1 MHACG
6 HDMHASILLA
16 ASSLLL
22 AAKEHW
28 SGTLVVLFQPN
39 EEWLG
44 GAQAMLD
51 DGLYDKV
58 PVPDVI
64 LAQHVMPLK
73 AGTLALSAGPILAA
87 ADTIDV
93 RINSTGPG
101 VNLQDNIDP
110 TLVAAKALV
119 RMHSEVIDP
128 SEKMS
133 LTCRQFHS
141 GWPGADYRPYTDMS
155 IYLKTYDPGVRDKAL
170 AAITKIVEDECSSA
184 GIKDNPT
191 IKHSVRA
198 PLTSSTPSFV
208 ESVSKTFNAHL
219 QADLVEQ
226 KPSMSCED
234 FSLLATAKN
243 VPYVYWFLGGT
254 DPKVW
259 EEAQESDA
267 PEAVLPNNHSPYF
280 APAIQ
285 PTMRVG
291 TDAMALAVLTF
302 LGERK

>member
-1 MHACG
+1 
-6 HDMHASILLA
+6 
-16 ASSLLL
+16 
-22 AAKEHW
+22 
-28 SGTLVVLFQPN
+28 
-39 EEWLG
+39 
-44 GAQAMLD
+44 MLD
-51 DGLYDKV
+51 DGLYDRV
-58 PVPDVI
+58 PVPDII

-73 AGTLALSAGPILAA
+73 SGTLALSAGPILAA

-101 VNLQDNIDP
+101 VNPQDNIDP

-128 SEKMS
+128 NEMMTLK
-133 LTCRQFHS
+133 CRQFHS

-155 IYLKTYDPGVRDKAL
+155 IDLKTFDTGVRNKAL
-170 AAITKIVEDECSSA
+170 AAITKIVEDECSTS
-184 GIKDNPT
+184 GIKDKQT
-191 IKHSVRA
+191 LEHSVRA
-198 PLTSSTPSFV
+198 PLTSSTLSFV
-208 ESVSKTFNAHL
+208 QQISKTFIAHL
-219 QADLVEQ
+219 QAELVEQ

-234 FSLLATAKN
+234 FSLLATAKD

-254 DPKVW
+254 DPEVW
-259 EEAQESDA
+259 KKAQESDA
-267 PEAVLPNNHSPYF
+267 PEAVLPNNHSHYL

-302 LGERK
+302 LGEGA